1 MAVLSMSGN
10 PILDELDG
18 LSPQA
23 KGTLQRVHSEALA
36 TPPPMTGQTM
46 TPPVAPAPAS
56 PSPIQQPPA
65 ADPNAAQPIQIAP
78 PKPRATALTPDADMQ
93 AHSGELNRLEGSKSG
108 VAGIKSPWAR
118 IPLQIADAVGG
129 AFFPGIEQQ
138 LPGTEG
144 HHRLLINEA
153 KSTVG
158 SDQNQLNA
166 QQKRGLEAA
175 QTNAQN
181 AMPDYREG
189 TVENNAQKNT
199 NTADHNTAMLAAN
212 HEKLVAQTNAKLSK
226 DGYVLDP
233 DTMEERPMKPT
244 EMSDP
249 AQAAMA
255 LKRSQKEEQEA
266 LSEYHKAQ
274 TSAEPIKLQQAE
286 QRLSVARQNSSIASQ
301 NASLRDKEYEMHS
314 RGTENGVPLP
324 GALQDNN
331 GQTVGTINAPNVR
344 PTSSERTKADLAGSV
359 DLQVKT
365 MQDILKRRAGDLFGP
380 AKGRTSNLEM
390 AIGNNDP
397 EALRFK
403 AAADFLSEHAAGMF
417 GSRSGQVIKDLQ
429 SLNSPHFN
437 PESLRQSLD
446 QFSATAGE
454 FKKAGTIHTVGG
466 PNEIHTGKVKMTAP
480 DGSTTE
486 VNSADVEH
494 YKKLG
499 AKVAQ

>member
-56 PSPIQQPPA
+56 PQPIQQPPTP
-65 ADPNAAQPIQIAP
+65 DPNSAQPMQIAP
-78 PKPRATALTPDADMQ
+78 PKPRVTALTPDADMQ

-108 VAGIKSPWAR
+108 IAGIKSPWAR

-153 KSTVG
+153 KATVG

-175 QTNAQN
+175 QTNAQESV
-181 AMPDYREG
+181 PEFRQG

-249 AQAAMA
+249 AQTAMA

-301 NASLRDKEYEMHS
+301 NASLRGKEYEMHS

-344 PTSSERTKADLAGSV
+344 PTSAERTKGDLAKSV
-359 DLQVKT
+359 DFQIKT
-365 MQDILKRRAGDLFGP
+365 MRDIIARRGDEFFGP
-380 AKGRTSNLEM
+380 GNGRANNLKI

-397 EALRFK
+397 EALKFK
-403 AAADFLSEHAAGMF
+403 AATDFLSEHAAGMF
-417 GSRSGQVIKDLQ
+417 GSRSNPVITSIKDLY
-429 SLNSPHFN
+429 SPHFE
-437 PESLRQSLD
+437 PKSLLAALD
-446 QFSATAGE
+446 QAQGTSNE
-454 FKKAGTIHTVGG
+454 FRNAGTIHTVGG